1 MEVIAMNNIQIKVK
15 DQFETE
21 NLAIAFIRKTNTQ
34 DIPLSKR
41 IEHIEIEGE
50 ILRPNMELLY
60 ENPKDGRIYRLID
73 IVDAS

>member
-1 MEVIAMNNIQIKVK
+1 MNNIQIKVK

-21 NLAIAFIRKTNTQ
+21 NLAIAFIHKANAQ
-34 DIPLSKR
+34 DIPLFKR

>member
-1 MEVIAMNNIQIKVK
+1 MKNIQIKVK

-21 NLAIAFIRKTNTQ
+21 NVAIALISKVN
-34 DIPLSKR
+34 DLEIPLFKR

-60 ENPKDGRIYRLID
+60 ESPKDGRIYRFID
-73 IVDAS
+73 IVHSN

>member
-1 MEVIAMNNIQIKVK
+1 MKNIQIKVK

-21 NLAIAFIRKTNTQ
+21 NVAIALISKVN
-34 DIPLSKR
+34 DLEIPLFKC

-60 ENPKDGRIYRLID
+60 ENPKDGRIYRFID
-73 IVDAS
+73 IVHSN